1 MGKDDDDFDQL
12 IASLGAVLALTDHGQ
27 SLSNGLKI
35 PYAIDVA
42 AIRNL
47 GCHQRGTLTLGVS
60 F

>member
-1 MGKDDDDFDQL
+1 MGKQDDDFDQL
-12 IASLGAVLALTDHGQ
+12 IASLGEVLALTDDSR
-27 SLSNGLKI
+27 SLGGGLTV

>member
-1 MGKDDDDFDQL
+1 MSL
-12 IASLGAVLALTDHGQ
+12 NSVSLGAVLALTDDGQ
-27 SLSNGLKI
+27 SLGNGLKI